1 VTDVA
6 EQAHPNARWRAAAD
20 LIWTHYDD
28 GDDWVV
34 YVPASADM
42 HLLTASAYRLWTL
55 ISSSQSSSSNEV
67 AARLAA
73 ELSRPLNDELM
84 TATLEAIAFM
94 DHAGLV
100 RPVSP

>member
-1 VTDVA
+1 VA
-6 EQAHPNARWRAAAD
+6 DAAGLAHPMARWRAAPD

-55 ISSSQSSSSNEV
+55 ISASQSPTSNEL
-67 AARLAA
+67 AATLAA

-84 TATLEAIAFM
+84 TATLEALAFM
-94 DHAGLV
+94 DRAGLV